1 MTTEER
7 NAKMEAL
14 GIQAGSPAAKRFIA
28 DNETNEEA
36 IKRCAEELK
45 ASGQKVVS
53 SGESQ
58 RVVPPGGPQ
67 SKPTIEQKTATFTD
81 KETKAEQ
88 LEESIKQTE
97 YSESTN
103 LIARGYAF
111 LTVFMILIALITWIA
126 TAR

>member
-67 SKPTIEQKTATFTD
+67 SKPPIEQKTLTTSD
-81 KETKAEQ
+81 NER
-88 LEESIKQTE
+88 LLIESIKQTE
-97 YSESTN
+97 HLKSISNNVKFFFY
-103 LIARGYAF
+103 
-111 LTVFMILIALITWIA
+111 LTVFSALLYLVLLYFS
-126 TAR
+126 

>member
-36 IKRCAEELK
+36 IERCAEELK
-45 ASGQKVVS
+45 ASGQKVVP

-58 RVVPPGGPQ
+58 RAVPPGGPQ
-67 SKPTIEQKTATFTD
+67 SKPPIEQKTLTTSD
-81 KETKAEQ
+81 NER
-88 LEESIKQTE
+88 LLIESIKQTE
-97 YSESTN
+97 HLKSISNNVKFFFY
-103 LIARGYAF
+103 
-111 LTVFMILIALITWIA
+111 LTVFSALLYLVLLYFS
-126 TAR
+126 